1 VERDRVNRDGEKGQ
15 VYSERDAE
23 DGRAFLDRGR
33 DDRHQF
39 RFIVSAEEGVELTDL
54 RETTRDLMNAIEPD
68 LDTKLDWI
76 AVGHHNT
83 GIRTPT
89 S

>member
-1 VERDRVNRDGEKGQ
+1 VERDGVNRDGEKGQ

-39 RFIVSAEEGVELTDL
+39 RLIVSAEEGVELTDL
-54 RETTRDLMNAIEPD
+54 RETTRDLMNAIEPG
-68 LDTKLDWI
+68 LDRGRSPQYRHPHTHILRAI
-76 AVGHHNT
+76 
-83 GIRTPT
+83 
-89 S
+89 